1 MSLITKTKLGFSVL
15 NIVQKFL
22 EGSWPITTSS
32 IKKEKKGSNVYAL
45 ALLASNDKRN
55 RVIMIQLFAWVLTSK
70 VRNLTGQGI
79 HTSLLLCT
87 RTGIKLEILEQQFAL
102 QRFFKRK
109 GREYIYDIAV
119 CM

>member
-1 MSLITKTKLGFSVL
+1 VQNSWRVL
-15 NIVQKFL
+15 APLQLRQSKR
-22 EGSWPITTSS
+22 
-32 IKKEKKGSNVYAL
+32 KKKKGSNVYAL

-55 RVIMIQLFAWVLTSK
+55 RVMIQLFAWVLTSK